1 MAVEV
6 LGSEL
11 FTEQKSGKIFC
22 SQRVSLLLCIWVT
35 WYMKPQFSCGM
46 KSRWLMQVN
55 EFLLPFALS
64 GIWSTQERLSN
75 QFNNSPHWWV
85 SFLQDSSRNYQGVNF
100 NLQHHSTSIHNAFM
114 FIFFPTRWPCLRSQ
128 YQETYYRFKSVEGT
142 SITSPS
148 LSIESIAALWSA

>member
-1 MAVEV
+1 VNIEISSFVSFQQNAKITKLTKGLDICRWGTAMVTHKIHLWVQMLNWRKSSYSNKAFPSRGWSTLIPGMAVEV

-46 KSRWLMQVN
+46 KSGWLMQVN

-64 GIWSTQERLSN
+64 GI
-75 QFNNSPHWWV
+75 
-85 SFLQDSSRNYQGVNF
+85 
-100 NLQHHSTSIHNAFM
+100 
-114 FIFFPTRWPCLRSQ
+114 
-128 YQETYYRFKSVEGT
+128 
-142 SITSPS
+142 
-148 LSIESIAALWSA
+148 